1 MQCGSTAVRDG
12 LPAGGWWRPGPL
24 LQAAPLTRVR
34 TVDDGRA
41 VNLPVCPTG
50 NEHTVIIQPKVR
62 GFICTTTHPTG
73 CALNVRDQIAATK
86 AQGVRNDGPKKVLVI
101 GASSGYG
108 LAARIS
114 AAFGFGA
121 DTLGVFFEKPG
132 SEKKPGTAGWYNAA
146 AFDREAK
153 AAGLYSRSINGD
165 AFSDAAR
172 EKVIE
177 LIRDE
182 MGGQVD
188 LVVYSL
194 ASPVRKLPDTGEV
207 KRSALKPIGEAY
219 TSTAIDTNRDQVIE
233 ATIEPASAQE
243 IEDTIAVMGGQDWQL
258 WIDALEAAGVL
269 ADGARTVAFS
279 YIGTEITWPIYWHGA
294 LGRAKVDLDATARR
308 LDARLAAN
316 GGSANVAVLKSV
328 VTQASA
334 AIPVLPLYIAI
345 VFKVMKEKGLH
356 EGTIEQLDRLFRERM
371 YRADGTAGEVDDER
385 RFRLD
390 DWELRDDVQAQCQA
404 VWPQVRTENLFE
416 LTDYASYK
424 HEFLK
429 LFGFERDDVD
439 YGAEVDPVADFDV
452 IEL

>member
-1 MQCGSTAVRDG
+1 M
-12 LPAGGWWRPGPL
+12 
-24 LQAAPLTRVR
+24 
-34 TVDDGRA
+34 
-41 VNLPVCPTG
+41 
-50 NEHTVIIQPKVR
+50 IIHPKVR
-62 GFICTTTHPTG
+62 GFICTTTHPLG
-73 CALNVRDQIAATK
+73 CELNVSDQIAATR
-86 AQGVRNDGPKKVLVI
+86 ALGVRTDGPKKVLVI

-132 SEKKPGTAGWYNAA
+132 SEKKAGTAGWYNAA
-146 AFDREAK
+146 AFDKFAK
-153 AAGLYSRSINGD
+153 AEGLYSRSINGD
-165 AFSDAAR
+165 AFSDEAR
-172 EKVIE
+172 AKVIE
-177 LIRDE
+177 LIKTE

-194 ASPVRKLPDTGEV
+194 ASPVRKLPSTGEL
-207 KRSALKPIGEAY
+207 KRSALKPIGAPY
-219 TSTAIDTNRDQVIE
+219 TSSAIDTNKDQVIQ
-233 ATIEPASAQE
+233 ATLEPATEQE
-243 IEDTIAVMGGQDWQL
+243 IEDTVTVMGGQDWQL
-258 WIDALEAAGVL
+258 WIDALSQAGVL
-269 ADGARTVAFS
+269 APAARTVAFS

-294 LGRAKVDLDATARR
+294 LGKAKADLDATARR
-308 LDARLAAN
+308 LDAQLAAT
-316 GGSANVAVLKSV
+316 GGGANVAVLKSV

-345 VFKVMKEKGLH
+345 AFKVMKELGLH

-371 YRADGTAGEVDDER
+371 YRADGAPAEVDEEHR
-385 RFRLD
+385 LRLD
-390 DWELRDDVQAQCQA
+390 DWELKPEVQDPAKA
-404 VWPQVRTENLFE
+404 IWPQVTTENLFA

-439 YGAEVDPVADFDV
+439 YDAEVNPDVRFDV